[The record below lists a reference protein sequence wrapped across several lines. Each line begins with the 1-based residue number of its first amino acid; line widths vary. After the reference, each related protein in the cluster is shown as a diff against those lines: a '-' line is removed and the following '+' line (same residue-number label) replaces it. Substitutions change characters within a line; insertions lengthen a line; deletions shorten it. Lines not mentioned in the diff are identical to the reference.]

1 MEKRKKDGCETSR
14 NRQKKETGKRN
25 RIVLLA
31 GAGIVAA
38 ALLTGGL
45 MHGCREKIPTM
56 QEVFEAYLEG
66 EDNGLEMLSGLGES
80 EKEKV
85 IDTAIRMLE
94 GLFGDGSSFDRESAV
109 KALEQAILELNLGLS
124 GEEIHQLAEALT
136 DLYVNAYQEVYTSEQ
151 KTQTTVKH
159 LESSVT
165 AQMEE
170 NLSSVSEH
178 LTQLDLQIQD
188 NQNTLEQVFSQGES
202 LGTSVENLK
211 EKTEL
216 IREQVSE
223 SMKEIGEGLSRVDQA
238 VGQTQEKLEQYH
250 AAHEETIRE
259 SSKELQKQISG
270 VREQL
275 ADAQETLSDT
285 LKEMAQKGQLHQEE
299 LLKQFQELDDAVKKT
314 QEQLT
319 EIGESGQKALAELGT
334 DLKGEMADK
343 KSELEGILEELEK
356 NLQGTAK
363 ENMEYI
369 ESRFSSMELLT
380 KASLEELSENINLSA
395 AGLQER
401 LSEIHV
407 QISDTKEQIGA
418 ALKTMDQKQEEN
430 CQELMHAIEE
440 ATKKIDGELEAAYL
454 QLEVLITQLSAD
466 TEADHAETLKVL
478 DGMRAS
484 LGTSMQQNL
493 DQLNASFSS
502 LNSALEVY
510 FEKLQEAQGAGQDAI
525 GELGIDLKGNQQIIL
540 DSISAHGAKVQE
552 GHSGIKESIT
562 QHNASM
568 NAGLEGVGNAV
579 GAYQTSMQE
588 FLTQLKTELN
598 DQLKSV
604 FTFVSNGKQ
613 GLVSGGYK
621 LLLEPVGY
629 YRFQGSM
636 IATTATEAAL
646 YDEKLSGGLRKRM
659 VSFTHKNLPL
669 SMFLETGDLGYPAWG
684 KSTDQTVSDE
694 EIKSSLGLGI
704 VRFQDILPEGPEV
717 ASYDYEYRTN
727 TEVITSVRIKG
738 GQSDPEHPVTVT
750 FQIGGRDYRVENVY
764 YPEGEEQLAWVRW
777 TTPKEEQVM
786 EIPVTVEGGGTAE
799 KGIITAR
806 ITELGK
812 NPPPDPNADDRND
825 SFQAVQIPYRSE
837 ATTTGWSVWKPWWKA
852 EWVWHE
858 TPEAEEEGYWVD
870 EGWWEFLLERHSASL
885 SASMELWGDEK
896 SPTANGKTMKSGY
909 GFHERVMTSVQTDQP
924 DAVTPAQNAV
934 TYFPEF
940 GYKTFWRLLERMG
953 DGYGMTHEFFE
964 NSYSTYRGR
973 THFTPIW
980 YPDGSYTPY
989 TWLMDCWTPAGMLA
1003 RNLTDTLQI
1012 QGNLWEDWHIAP
1024 QNPWR

>member
-1 MEKRKKDGCETSR
+1 
-14 NRQKKETGKRN
+14 
-25 RIVLLA
+25 
-31 GAGIVAA
+31 
-38 ALLTGGL
+38 

-430 CQELMHAIEE
+430 CQELM
-440 ATKKIDGELEAAYL
+440 
-454 QLEVLITQLSAD
+454 
-466 TEADHAETLKVL
+466 
-478 DGMRAS
+478 RC
-484 LGTSMQQNL
+484 
-493 DQLNASFSS
+493 
-502 LNSALEVY
+502 
-510 FEKLQEAQGAGQDAI
+510 
-525 GELGIDLKGNQQIIL
+525 
-540 DSISAHGAKVQE
+540 
-552 GHSGIKESIT
+552 
-562 QHNASM
+562 
-568 NAGLEGVGNAV
+568 
-579 GAYQTSMQE
+579 
-588 FLTQLKTELN
+588 FL
-598 DQLKSV
+598 
-604 FTFVSNGKQ
+604 
-613 GLVSGGYK
+613 
-621 LLLEPVGY
+621 
-629 YRFQGSM
+629 M
-636 IATTATEAAL
+636 C
-646 YDEKLSGGLRKRM
+646 
-659 VSFTHKNLPL
+659 
-669 SMFLETGDLGYPAWG
+669 
-684 KSTDQTVSDE
+684 
-694 EIKSSLGLGI
+694 
-704 VRFQDILPEGPEV
+704 
-717 ASYDYEYRTN
+717 
-727 TEVITSVRIKG
+727 
-738 GQSDPEHPVTVT
+738 
-750 FQIGGRDYRVENVY
+750 
-764 YPEGEEQLAWVRW
+764 
-777 TTPKEEQVM
+777 
-786 EIPVTVEGGGTAE
+786 
-799 KGIITAR
+799 
-806 ITELGK
+806 
-812 NPPPDPNADDRND
+812 
-825 SFQAVQIPYRSE
+825 
-837 ATTTGWSVWKPWWKA
+837 
-852 EWVWHE
+852 
-858 TPEAEEEGYWVD
+858 
-870 EGWWEFLLERHSASL
+870 FLL
-885 SASMELWGDEK
+885 
-896 SPTANGKTMKSGY
+896 
-909 GFHERVMTSVQTDQP
+909 
-924 DAVTPAQNAV
+924 
-934 TYFPEF
+934 
-940 GYKTFWRLLERMG
+940 
-953 DGYGMTHEFFE
+953 
-964 NSYSTYRGR
+964 
-973 THFTPIW
+973 
-980 YPDGSYTPY
+980 
-989 TWLMDCWTPAGMLA
+989 
-1003 RNLTDTLQI
+1003 
-1012 QGNLWEDWHIAP
+1012 
-1024 QNPWR
+1024 